1 MTDNT
6 ANNKRIAKNT
16 IALYF
21 RMILVIVVSL
31 YTNRVMLNVLGV
43 EDFGIYNI
51 VAGVVV
57 LFSFLNSAMTNAC
70 QRFMSVAIGKR
81 DAGFAQRVF
90 SASLLSHIILIG
102 VVLLLGETIG
112 LWFVDTQLDVPIE
125 RHDASVA
132 IYHIALVTTCV
143 SIIRVPF
150 NAAIVAYEKMSFY
163 AYSSIF
169 ETVLKLIIVWM
180 IQVFH
185 GDSLIIYSM
194 LLLMVTIIVD
204 VVYLIYC
211 QVRFKQ
217 RLSLKTDVELLKEMT
232 AFSGWNV
239 FGGVADV
246 GYKQGTNIILNIF
259 CGVALNAA
267 MGITNQV
274 RSAIYNFVSNLQT
287 AANPQIIK
295 TYSKGEFSQFKTLV
309 FSISKYSY
317 FLMLLMALPLMLNM
331 DYVLRLWLK
340 NPPEYSTS
348 FSQLILIFCLI
359 DSLTGP
365 LWTAMQATGKIKQYM
380 IVTSLCLLLNLPV
393 TYLFLW
399 MGYAPESLFIIQIIV
414 NIITLF
420 VRLCFQKKY
429 LQIGIQDY
437 LKSVVFPILLVSI
450 LVTPIPI
457 VIGGYFETFSKFVVT
472 TMTSVLLTV
481 VFVYIGGLSKAEK
494 LFVKAFIRNKIHR

>member
-31 YTNRVMLNVLGV
+31 YTNRVILDVLGV

-70 QRFMSVAIGKR
+70 QRYLSVAIGKN
-81 DAGFAQRVF
+81 DAEFAQKVF
-90 SASLLSHIILIG
+90 SASLLSHIVLIG
-102 VVLLLGETIG
+102 IVLLLGETIG
-112 LWFVDTQLDVPIE
+112 LWFVDTQLDIPDT
-125 RHDASVA
+125 RHSASVV
-132 IYHIALVTTCV
+132 IYHIALITTCV

-150 NAAIVAYEKMSFY
+150 NAAIVAHERMSFY

-169 ETVLKLIIVWM
+169 ETLLKLVIVWL
-180 IQVFH
+180 IQVFD
-185 GDSLIIYSM
+185 GDNLIIYSV
-194 LLLMVTIIVD
+194 LLLIVTIVVN
-204 VVYLIYC
+204 VVYLIFC
-211 QVRFKQ
+211 QIKFKQ
-217 RLSLKTDVELLKEMT
+217 KLSLKTKLGLLKEMT

-259 CGVALNAA
+259 CGVSLNAA

-274 RSAIYNFVSNLQT
+274 RAAIYNFVSNLQT

-295 TYSKGEFSQFKTLV
+295 TYSQGDYAHFRTLV

-317 FLMLLMALPLMLNM
+317 FLMLLMVIPLILNM
-331 DYVLRLWLK
+331 DYILRLWLK
-340 NPPEYSTS
+340 NPPDHSTS

-380 IVTSLCLLLNLPV
+380 IVTSICLLLNLPL

-399 MGYAPESLFIIQIIV
+399 MGYAPESLLIIQIFV
-414 NIITLF
+414 NVITFF
-420 VRLCFQKKY
+420 VRLCFQKVCLK
-429 LQIGIQDY
+429 INIWDY
-437 LKSVVFPILLVSI
+437 LKSVVLPILLVSI
-450 LVTPIPI
+450 LAVPIPMA
-457 VIGGYFETFSKFVVT
+457 VGGFFEAFSKLILTTTSSVV
-472 TMTSVLLTV
+472 LV
-481 VFVYIGGLSKAEK
+481 VAFVYFVGLSKSEK
-494 LFVKAFIRNKIHR
+494 LFVKTFIRNRIRR